1 MQLIYWYG
9 SCLEWFAVLW
19 LFHDGGLYH
28 RETSPL
34 ISSTNKWTD
43 FYMIGTSA
51 MKELTSVKIKK
62 RFFSL
67 TNCDGWY
74 FSAQGPII
82 LEGLTS
88 LKCFYYKVLLFPF
101 IQVDLLKQ
109 TLYMFAMFVYVCI
122 WLLYVSSHGF
132 CILTFQNV
140 IKLWRSI
147 HFGLVSVKY

>member
-1 MQLIYWYG
+1 
-9 SCLEWFAVLW
+9 
-19 LFHDGGLYH
+19 
-28 RETSPL
+28 
-34 ISSTNKWTD
+34 
-43 FYMIGTSA
+43 MIGTSA

-109 TLYMFAMFVYVCI
+109 TLYMFAILYMFAYGC
-122 WLLYVSSHGF
+122 YM
-132 CILTFQNV
+132 FQAMV
-140 IKLWRSI
+140 FVFSLFKML
-147 HFGLVSVKY
+147 